1 MPAGR
6 AAVSSGGRSGIAGSS
21 SVSLCATLRCGAI
34 GAEAAMGGGIVMS
47 ALASHSPRIGIEATA
62 PDFLRGVIAG
72 EYALGRAIRELSP
85 DLIVLQS
92 AHWVTTFT
100 WYVTCQPRHRGVCV
114 SDELPDLIPGVPYDR
129 PGDPEFGAAL
139 VDEIRA
145 TGLLAGHNET
155 PHYKWDY
162 GTFVPLQYLDP
173 EERVPVVTMG
183 TCILA
188 DLDECYRVGVAIRD
202 AAAGLGKRIV
212 FVASSALSHRLVRDP
227 ASWPRQDHQANDR
240 EFVGLLCA
248 GRTGE
253 ARRYL
258 DNYAGACQVEMG
270 GRNIATMLG
279 VLDGVPPERL
289 AGAEYGEYGP
299 SSGAGHTNLGLR
311 VL

>member
-1 MPAGR
+1 M
-6 AAVSSGGRSGIAGSS
+6 S
-21 SVSLCATLRCGAI
+21 
-34 GAEAAMGGGIVMS
+34 GGGIVMS

-100 WYVTCQPRHRGVCV
+100 WYVTCQPRHRGSCV

-129 PGDPEFGAAL
+129 PGDPEFGAVL
-139 VDEIRA
+139 VEAIRDR
-145 TGLLAGHNET
+145 GLLAGRNET
-155 PHYKWDY
+155 PHYTWDY

-173 EERVPVVTMG
+173 EQRLPVVTMG

-188 DLDECYRVGVAIRD
+188 DLDECYRVGAAVR
-202 AAAGLGKRIV
+202 AAAEQADKRVV

-227 ASWPRQDHQANDR
+227 ASWPPDSHQALDR
-240 EFVGLLCA
+240 EFLALLAA

-253 ARRYL
+253 ARRML
-258 DNYAGACQVEMG
+258 ESYARDTLVEMG
-270 GRNIATMLG
+270 GRNLATMLG
-279 VLDGVPPERL
+279 ALDGVAADRL
-289 AGAEYGEYGP
+289 AGRQYGEYGP
-299 SSGAGHTNLGLR
+299 SSGAGHTNFGIA
-311 VL
+311 VS